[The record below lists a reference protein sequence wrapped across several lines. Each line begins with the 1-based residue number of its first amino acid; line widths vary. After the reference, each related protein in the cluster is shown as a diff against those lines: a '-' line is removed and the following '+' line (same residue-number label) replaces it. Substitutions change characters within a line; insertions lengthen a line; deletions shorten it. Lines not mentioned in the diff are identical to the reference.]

1 MKVNFGQLPCL
12 FVDLR
17 HECQARTLRCFM
29 QKVIDSGAAEVAPPP
44 EGKVWYLPIFGVSS
58 PKKTGKIRGVFDSS
72 VDFKGVS
79 LNGNLLSGPNLTNSL
94 LAILLRFRKDAYA
107 VSADI
112 EQMFHRFLV
121 KEEHRDFLR
130 FFWYRN
136 NNPELGLIEY
146 RMRAHVF
153 GNSPS
158 PAVASFALRKAVE
171 DAEDDVRNF
180 VTNDLY
186 VDDALT
192 SGPNAGEVSSL
203 VKRTRAVLQEN
214 GNIRLHKVISNSVE
228 VVQSFSP
235 EDLGE
240 GLKSFDVQ
248 TDCLPAQYSLG

>member
-1 MKVNFGQLPCL
+1 M
-12 FVDLR
+12 
-17 HECQARTLRCFM
+17 
-29 QKVIDSGAAEVAPPP
+29 
-44 EGKVWYLPIFGVSS
+44 
-58 PKKTGKIRGVFDSS
+58 
-72 VDFKGVS
+72 S
-79 LNGNLLSGPNLTNSL
+79 LNGILLSGPNLTNSL

-112 EQMFHRFLV
+112 EQMFYRFLV
-121 KEEHRDFLR
+121 KAEHQDFLR

-180 VTNDLY
+180 VTNDFY

-214 GNIRLHKVISNSVE
+214 GNIRLHKVISSSVE

-235 EDLGE
+235 EG
-240 GLKSFDVQ
+240 
-248 TDCLPAQYSLG
+248 